1 MCISSGV
8 PQGSILGPLPFVAF
22 INDLPSI
29 ISPSIELYDD
39 DTTITAQGKSLNEA
53 EFKLQKRVNKVS
65 RWCKEKLNDLKLY
78 KNKFMLMS
86 TRSDY
91 HFYQAQI
98 SISKW
103 TMLV

>member
-8 PQGSILGPLPFVAF
+8 PQGSILGPLPFVTF

-65 RWCKEKLNDLKLY
+65 RWCKEN
-78 KNKFMLMS
+78 
-86 TRSDY
+86 
-91 HFYQAQI
+91 
-98 SISKW
+98 
-103 TMLV
+103 